1 MITYLEHYT
10 MKEYNCYSEINK
22 YIMNKITG
30 KPITYKHTDT
40 WVFLLIFLPNETT
53 MPLHTFNLHSHNHD
67 FLVFSTLRGIILHTE
82 RSEDISSLRSIKDAF
97 LYSIITAVP
106 IHFQIA
112 CKTVTND
119 EACI

>member
-53 MPLHTFNLHSHNHD
+53 MPLHTFNLHSQTTQNQ
-67 FLVFSTLRGIILHTE
+67 LQSTFRKI
-82 RSEDISSLRSIKDAF
+82 
-97 LYSIITAVP
+97 
-106 IHFQIA
+106 
-112 CKTVTND
+112 
-119 EACI
+119 